1 MIQGKDDI
9 SVKSF
14 DYLPE
19 PIFLLDK
26 NGIIQY
32 GNFFVEKL
40 FDMNSEKFIGKKFYD
55 FIDAQDVTRVKKAF
69 KILLK
74 ESESSLLLSYGL
86 ELPTGKKIPVTS
98 TLKDLTGIKGINGI
112 LLILRDVTEEKN
124 LERNLRDA
132 QQELKK
138 SVQHI
143 QFINDNTLDFIF
155 QVTLTGEFTYVTPAS
170 RWIAGYEPDEMIGT
184 KWMSYVPKKEL
195 PRYLTKVKEMISG
208 SRITDFQTFVIH
220 KKGYLV
226 PVEFSGSVVKRDKKI
241 YINGIMR
248 DLSDRIDSKQ
258 QLEKLARNL
267 EEQVEDR
274 KKELEQVHKQL
285 LESEARYK
293 ALFLN
298 LPDGAGVTDETGD
311 RIIDINNALASRFRK
326 TPEELIGK
334 SWKDLLPK
342 EIYDERYK
350 YGRKAIET
358 NTVQCHIDKRLG
370 MSFQTY
376 YVPITMPNG
385 EKIAYFIARDI
396 TKIKEQEEEISKSE
410 ERYRLLFEFANEA
423 IIIAQ
428 DEYLKLVNP
437 MFLKLVGYS
446 KDKIYSTPFVEFI
459 HPDDRKLVFDR
470 YKERLSGKHPPTRYE
485 FRIIDQSGEIRWFR
499 INSVLFKWDEKPATL
514 NFLSD
519 VTERIHAEQELRESE
534 ERFRTVTES
543 AQDAIIMINDDGNT
557 VLWNKSAERIFGY
570 TSDEFKEKPVHN
582 LLASTVQQKRFLKS
596 FEGFRK
602 TGKGP
607 FIGNTIELNALKKGK
622 KSFPMELSLSSVK
635 LKGHWFA
642 IAIIRDISERKEL
655 EKNLMQS
662 YRMLEKRVEER
673 TAELKESELRYRNLF
688 EFAPI
693 GIGTADKEGNVV
705 DANKKMIEIMG
716 YSNIR
721 ELKKIN
727 IGDVYVNPKDRKELL
742 QNLQDGR
749 SVRDF
754 LVQLKKKNGEIYHA
768 LLDADILRSGKE
780 EFLFTTVRDVTEI
793 VDSQREMA
801 ETRDF
806 LRNIIDSASEFMMAI
821 DSSYCVTMWN
831 KTASALTGYRRKEMI
846 GKQVK
851 NCPCFENA
859 SMLVDY
865 MKSILE
871 GHKATLEDIIINPK
885 SSGKRVIKLSSSEIQ
900 GSDKEI
906 IGSLFVGYDVSD
918 QSKIHGKLLQGCSYL
933 ITDESLRSS
942 IDLFVDLQMSGYHGL
957 FLSRGNPVTL
967 KNLMPP
973 LNVEM
978 FIFNEGPLVDAET
991 IVSLDDMYVQVKR
1004 FLEGHEVSV
1013 LLFDRLDYLIV
1024 LHSFND
1030 VLHFLYKVN
1039 SLISNYKTIL
1049 LLHLNPS
1056 LLDEKDFSFLKQEFR
1071 MLPVQKVDT
1080 MQIDDVLYDVLLFVH
1095 EQNKRNILVSF
1106 QKIGNHFS
1114 ISKVT
1119 TQKRV
1124 QELELQGLIGV
1135 KLKGRM
1141 KTVFVT
1147 SKGESLLHHR
1157 AAV

>member
-1 MIQGKDDI
+1 MIQGTDDI

-32 GNFFVEKL
+32 SNFFVEKL

-55 FIDAQDVTRVKKAF
+55 FIDAHDVTRVKKEF

-74 ESESSLLLSYGL
+74 ESESSLLLSYGFQ
-86 ELPTGKKIPVTS
+86 LPTGKKIPVTS
-98 TLKDLTGIKGINGI
+98 TLKDLTGVQGINGI
-112 LLILRDVTEEKN
+112 LLILRDVTAEKN
-124 LERNLRDA
+124 LERNLRDV

-248 DLSDRIDSKQ
+248 ELSDRIDSKQ
-258 QLEKLARNL
+258 QLEALTRTL
-267 EEQVEDR
+267 EGQVEDR
-274 KKELEQVHKQL
+274 KKELEWVHEQFL
-285 LESEARYK
+285 QSEARYT
-293 ALFLN
+293 ALFMN
-298 LPDGAGVTDETGD
+298 LPDAAGVTDEDG
-311 RIIDINNALASRFRK
+311 RVIDINTAMARRFHK
-326 TPEELIGK
+326 TREELIGK
-334 SWKDLLPK
+334 YWRDILP
-342 EIYDERYK
+342 EDIYNERFK
-350 YGRKAIET
+350 YGKKAIDT
-358 NTVQCHIDKRLG
+358 NTVQWIMDQRAGLTL
-370 MSFQTY
+370 QTF
-376 YVPITMPNG
+376 YVPIILSN
-385 EKIAYFIARDI
+385 KKKYACFVSRDI
-396 TKIKEQEEEISKSE
+396 TKIKEQAEEISKSE
-410 ERYRLLFEFANEA
+410 ERYRLLFEHANEA

-437 MFLKLVGYS
+437 MFLKLAGYS

-470 YKERLSGKHPPTRYE
+470 YSGRLSGEHPPSIYE
-485 FRIIDQSGEIRWFR
+485 FRIINQSGEIRWFR
-499 INSVLFKWDEKPATL
+499 INSVLFRWDEKPATL

-519 VTERIHAEQELRESE
+519 ITDKINAEQELRESE

-543 AQDAIIMINDDGNT
+543 AQDAIIMINDEGKT

-582 LLASTVQQKRFLKS
+582 LLASTVQQKGFLRL
-596 FEGFRK
+596 FEDFRK

-607 FIGNTIELNALKKGK
+607 FIGKTIELNALKKGK
-622 KSFPMELSLSSVK
+622 TSFPIELSLSSVQ
-635 LKGHWFA
+635 LKGRWFS

-655 EKNLMQS
+655 EKHLLQS
-662 YRMLEKRVEER
+662 NRILEKRVEER
-673 TAELKESELRYRNLF
+673 TAELKESELRYRTLF

-693 GIGTADKEGNVV
+693 GIGKSDKNGNVL

-716 YSNIR
+716 YSNIQD
-721 ELKKIN
+721 LKKIN
-727 IGDVYVNPKDRKELL
+727 IKELYVNPDDRKKLL
-742 QNLQDGR
+742 QGLQRRG

-754 LVQLKKKNGEIYHA
+754 LVQLKKKDGEIYYA
-768 LLDADILRSGKE
+768 LLDVDIMQSGKE
-780 EFLFTTVRDVTEI
+780 DDMCTTVRDVTVM
-793 VDSQREMA
+793 VDSQREIA

-821 DSSYCVTMWN
+821 DPSMQITIWN
-831 KTASALTGYRRKEMI
+831 KKASALTGYRRNEVI

-859 SMLVDY
+859 SVLVDY

-871 GHKATLEDIIINPK
+871 GHKSTLEDIIINPK
-885 SSGKRVIKLSSSEIQ
+885 SSGKRIIKFSSSKIY
-900 GSDKEI
+900 GLDKEI
-906 IGSLFVGYDVSD
+906 IGSLFVGYDISD
-918 QSKIHGKLLQGCSYL
+918 QSKIHGKLLQGSSYL
-933 ITDESLRSS
+933 ITDESLKSS

-978 FIFNEGPLVDAET
+978 FIFNEAPLLDAKT
-991 IVSLDDMYVQVKR
+991 IVSLDDIYNKVKC
-1004 FLEGHEVSV
+1004 FLDTHDVSV

-1024 LHSFND
+1024 LHSFTE

-1039 SLISNYKTIL
+1039 SLISDYKTIL

-1056 LLDEKDFSFLKQEFR
+1056 LLDEKDFSFFKQEFR

-1080 MQIDDVLYDVLLFVH
+1080 MQIDDALYDVLLFVH

-1106 QKIGNHFS
+1106 QKIGNHLS

-1124 QELELQGLIGV
+1124 HEMEIQGLIGV